1 MIVQGMS
8 GLMSLTGEPDGPA
21 MRCGTSASDVFTGLY
36 AFGAISAALYDREKT
51 GKGQF
56 IDVAMLDAT
65 FSCLE
70 NAVINTCVF
79 GTDPQ
84 RVGNSHPTSVPFGTF
99 PTSDGEII
107 ITCSRDPAF
116 YSLCRAL
123 GREDMVED
131 PRFSKA
137 EARRQQADSLRVHAV
152 GVDSCEGRL
161 ESLKVL
167 YDAGILDRE
176 EYTQR
181 VARVKSRHTLRQ

>member
-1 MIVQGMS
+1 M
-8 GLMSLTGEPDGPA
+8 
-21 MRCGTSASDVFTGLY
+21 
-36 AFGAISAALYDREKT
+36 
-51 GKGQF
+51 
-56 IDVAMLDAT
+56 AMLDAT

-123 GREDMVED
+123 GGRIWWRTRAS
-131 PRFSKA
+131 PR
-137 EARRQQADSLRVHAV
+137 RRP
-152 GVDSCEGRL
+152 
-161 ESLKVL
+161 
-167 YDAGILDRE
+167 DASTR
-176 EYTQR
+176 R
-181 VARVKSRHTLRQ
+181 S

>member
-1 MIVQGMS
+1 M
-8 GLMSLTGEPDGPA
+8 
-21 MRCGTSASDVFTGLY
+21 
-36 AFGAISAALYDREKT
+36 
-51 GKGQF
+51 
-56 IDVAMLDAT
+56 AMLDAT

-137 EARRQQADSLRVHAV
+137 EARRQHKAELTEEISRFTRARTLDECERIFEAH
-152 GVDSCEGRL
+152 GVPNGRINTM
-161 ESLKVL
+161 KMIWCGPPDRGPQ
-167 YDAGILDRE
+167 YDRRGGAPGGWNISDGGQPAEIRKLPG
-176 EYTQR
+176 Y
-181 VARVKSRHTLRQ
+181 HL